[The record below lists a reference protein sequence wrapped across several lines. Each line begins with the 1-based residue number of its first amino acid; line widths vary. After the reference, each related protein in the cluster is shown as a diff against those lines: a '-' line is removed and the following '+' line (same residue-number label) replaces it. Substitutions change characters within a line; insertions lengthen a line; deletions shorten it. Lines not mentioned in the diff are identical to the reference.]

1 VIALPSGKIKI
12 ILVDGTETLADITL
26 LATGYKSVVPDLLSH
41 LEPGGATHDIALE
54 PLKNLN
60 QVIGSRVM
68 IDGHPTEGLYVA
80 GPAAGMLASPEQM
93 AASATGNPVSVNVMG
108 QFTQALANHL
118 LPMARKISLN
128 PGSAAVAAS
137 FKPVITGRNISKDPH
152 VLPILAKL
160 ELQRS
165 LSKFSMDVNDLNFR
179 ISANGSQ
186 LVIKTSGL
194 DSLSGGLL
202 LKALGA
208 NERLLEVLQRMVASD
223 GLIQIKIPVQ
233 GKSLIFEKTV
243 LEIR

>member
-1 VIALPSGKIKI
+1 
-12 ILVDGTETLADITL
+12 
-26 LATGYKSVVPDLLSH
+26 
-41 LEPGGATHDIALE
+41 
-54 PLKNLN
+54 
-60 QVIGSRVM
+60 
-68 IDGHPTEGLYVA
+68 
-80 GPAAGMLASPEQM
+80 
-93 AASATGNPVSVNVMG
+93 
-108 QFTQALANHL
+108 
-118 LPMARKISLN
+118 
-128 PGSAAVAAS
+128 
-137 FKPVITGRNISKDPH
+137 
-152 VLPILAKL
+152 
-160 ELQRS
+160 
-165 LSKFSMDVNDLNFR
+165 MDVNDLNFR